1 LLPSNRIPYRSTI
14 MKSYQSRRRFI
25 LQSGKLVAAS
35 AVAPVTGPLLLSAE
49 KGSPN
54 ERVRFGAIGVGGR
67 GTSIANAARRFADVV
82 GVCDLDTQRIE
93 RVIKGFRAQDT
104 AKGYQEYR
112 KLLDRK
118 DIDFVT
124 IGTTDHWHT
133 RVAIHAMQAGKDVYC
148 EKPLT
153 LTIDEG
159 KQICKV
165 VITGKTWRRLVQLP
179 EW

>member
-1 LLPSNRIPYRSTI
+1 MPPQPLRG
-14 MKSYQSRRRFI
+14 RFYF
-25 LQSGKLVAAS
+25 LQKRVH
-35 AVAPVTGPLLLSAE
+35 PT
-49 KGSPN
+49 K
-54 ERVRFGAIGVGGR
+54 RVRFGAIGVGGR

-82 GVCDLDTQRIE
+82 GVCDLDTQRID

-104 AKGYQEYR
+104 AKGYKEYR

-159 KQICKV
+159 KQNLQGRQGNRKGLSSWYSATFRNGPKV
-165 VITGKTWRRLVQLP
+165 FASYRNYSRRSNR
-179 EW
+179 